1 MSNLLIGFQSVK
13 SKPSL
18 KRSIMGK
25 VLGSEFFHCEMIF
38 QGNIPERFSAW
49 SDFGTGFRSLTAE
62 SVGDLNK
69 WIFFDLGTPYYQ
81 AALQFANSQDGKGY
95 DLKSAVNQSLKRTVA
110 DQYNSWYC
118 SEVVYAALR
127 FAGMPL
133 LEMPASSVLP
143 PTLYQLIESFNYST
157 IAQI

>member
-18 KRSIMGK
+18 KRSFMGK
-25 VLGSEFFHCEMIF
+25 ILGSEFYHCELIF

-49 SDFGTGFRSLTAE
+49 SDFGTGFRSLTPE
-62 SVGDLNK
+62 SVGNLDK
-69 WIFFDLGTPYYQ
+69 WIFFDLGTPYYEV
-81 AALQFANSQDGKGY
+81 ALQFANSQDGKDY
-95 DLKSAVNQSLKRTVA
+95 DLKSAVNQSLSRPVA
-110 DQYNSWYC
+110 DQYNAWYC

-133 LEMPASSVLP
+133 LETSPSSVLP
-143 PTLYQLIESFNYST
+143 PMLYQLIESFNYPT